1 MWTVGTSFPAASNA
15 MRQPGRILRGL
26 FTSSCSVDRTPV
38 DSVHHVQSVCFNP
51 ASFGFSPPPS
61 PLPNL
66 LFQAAGTRPALRL
79 ARVLPQP
86 RLWVALASNDAAVG
100 MEEVRVGERCKP
112 GWRGRL
118 CFFAG

>member
-1 MWTVGTSFPAASNA
+1 MIAA
-15 MRQPGRILRGL
+15 GHLLG
-26 FTSSCSVDRTPV
+26 
-38 DSVHHVQSVCFNP
+38 VHRVQAVCFNP
-51 ASFGFSPPPS
+51 ASFGFSPLLPPLAPPQP
-61 PLPNL
+61 PLPSSRDP
-66 LFQAAGTRPALRL
+66 FSPSSR
-79 ARVLPQP
+79 RVLPQP

>member
-1 MWTVGTSFPAASNA
+1 MSL
-15 MRQPGRILRGL
+15 M
-26 FTSSCSVDRTPV
+26 
-38 DSVHHVQSVCFNP
+38 
-51 ASFGFSPPPS
+51 FSRFVSTRHPSAFLLPLPS

-66 LFQAAGTRPALRL
+66 LFQAAGTRPALHL

-100 MEEVRVGERCKP
+100 MEEVRVSERCKP